1 MTHFDADH
9 FCTPTPYGF
18 VEFTPPEEVAE
29 DLKGELK
36 RVLTGQHM
44 LEILKA
50 EEREE
55 FEPGAIVLPPQADSE
70 ETITH
75 GTKPAYFIK
84 ENVTPADVIAM
95 LSKSIYPDSDTTL

>member
-9 FCTPTPYGF
+9 FYTPKPYGF
-18 VEFTPPEEVAE
+18 VEFTPPEEMAE

-36 RVLTGQHM
+36 PVLTGQHM

-55 FEPGAIVLPPQADSE
+55 IEPGAIVLLSQADGE
-70 ETITH
+70 ETITPS
-75 GTKPAYFIK
+75 TEPAYFIK

-95 LSKSIYPDSDTTL
+95 LSKSISPDSNTTL